1 MVRSLLASTLTRK
14 VQLVG
19 GSTFVVS
26 LPKDW
31 ARRVGVRAGSE
42 LEMEILPDGSLVIRP
57 KNNMSSRKALDEYV
71 VEIGSESGFNMV
83 IRRIMAG
90 YLAGFKSIRLL
101 KKSPALQKQ
110 VEEVID
116 VVHKRI
122 LGLEP
127 LEEDVESVLLQN
139 IVDTSFTEIRS
150 SLRRL
155 ARIAITM
162 HEDVLQCMYSGKE
175 CTEIFRSIR
184 ERDNLADKL
193 YLLVLRQLVEV
204 TIDPSEATRQNI
216 LVPETLFIA
225 SIAKNIERIAD
236 YATVMARILVDAK
249 SRVPSEICEVYNDAI
264 GVLKMVL
271 RAAIEEHNTD
281 IEEASKKSD
290 IIKKRIKELRS
301 SSGYGVP
308 LSTGLI
314 LETLSRIVAH
324 TIDIVEALI
333 DVEAVRQAFGR
344 YREQA
349 GPAFLSTE
357 TVQNG

>member
-1 MVRSLLASTLTRK
+1 MASTITRR

-26 LPKDW
+26 LPKEW
-31 ARRVGVRAGSE
+31 ARQVGVRAGSE
-42 LEMEILPDGSLVIRP
+42 LEIEILPDGSLVLRP
-57 KNNMSSRKALDEYV
+57 KSSSSSRKALSEYI
-71 VEIGSESGFNMV
+71 VEIGEDSDFNMIV
-83 IRRIMAG
+83 RRIMAG
-90 YLAGFKSIRLL
+90 YLAGFKSIRLV

-110 VEEVID
+110 VEEIID
-116 VVHKRI
+116 IVHKRI

-127 LEEDVESVLLQN
+127 LEEDTSSVLLQN
-139 IVDTSFTEIRS
+139 IVDTSFAEIKS

-155 ARIAITM
+155 ARVTITM
-162 HEDVLQCMYSGKE
+162 HEDVLQCMYAGRE

-193 YLLVLRQLVEV
+193 YLLVLRQLVEA
-204 TIDPSEATRQNI
+204 TIDPSEAARQRI
-216 LVPETLFIA
+216 LLPETLFIA

-236 YATVMARILVDAK
+236 YATVMSRILVDTE

-271 RAAIEEHNTD
+271 RAVIEEGNVD
-281 IEEASKKSD
+281 IEDASKKSD

-301 SSGYGVP
+301 SSGHGVP

-314 LETLSRIVAH
+314 LETLSRIIAH

-333 DVEAVRQAFGR
+333 DVEAVKQAFSRRGEVA
-344 YREQA
+344 EQA
-349 GPAFLSTE
+349 FASM
-357 TVQNG
+357 V